1 MTMSGPGFI
10 MGCTC
15 LQIRQSKGH
24 LLVVPPV
31 PECLDLCPI
40 AAFDVYTS
48 ACVLGGVDLRVG
60 YLFPPILSPL
70 HTSVRNAPFSSD
82 AATKRLRLYL
92 PDEGLT
98 AHGSRAGCAI
108 TLSMLGATEEA
119 VMEHC
124 RWATA
129 KVCRHYTAPFV

>member
-60 YLFPPILSPL
+60 YLFPPIL
-70 HTSVRNAPFSSD
+70 
-82 AATKRLRLYL
+82 
-92 PDEGLT
+92 T
-98 AHGSRAGCAI
+98 AHGWLCHNAFDVGCYPGGSHGA
-108 TLSMLGATEEA
+108 LSVG
-119 VMEHC
+119 H
-124 RWATA
+124 R
-129 KVCRHYTAPFV
+129 